1 MKQLRNWHS
10 LNEQAFIEDF
20 EKIKWKEILTLE
32 CLDPDLSFEAFI
44 TTINHLIEKHVPL
57 KIIWKRKLTSK
68 SWITNDIRKSVS
80 QRDRLLKMVIKEKDL
95 KKISFLTITRKLGI
109 KLFAK
114 FVRVKITFQTI
125 FRKKYLK
132 SKESRKESMTLCQRK
147 LPNLSLK
154 LPSRWPMW

>member
-57 KIIWKRKLTSK
+57 KII
-68 SWITNDIRKSVS
+68 
-80 QRDRLLKMVIKEKDL
+80 
-95 KKISFLTITRKLGI
+95 
-109 KLFAK
+109 
-114 FVRVKITFQTI
+114 
-125 FRKKYLK
+125 
-132 SKESRKESMTLCQRK
+132 
-147 LPNLSLK
+147 
-154 LPSRWPMW
+154 